1 MDRLASCMG
10 RRTALSAGVIL
21 LIAAIEASRAF
32 AEEKAFA
39 TFRCPLRCR
48 TTKDQAARPAETG
61 SVAAAGGR
69 YPMPRRSCCSCATRS
84 SRSTTLSRPATSRCS
99 ATRARHGFRDAN
111 SAARL
116 SQAFADLASRG
127 VDLSVVSVISPQ
139 LTESPSLDQEKGM
152 LHLKGYFPGQPLQ
165 INFEM
170 LYKSVGGR
178 WRLFGL
184 SVSPSQAQS
193 PPPLLSP
200 RLRVGSSLR
209 TGCVRVERQGF
220 GRRPFLLF
228 SPQWRLGLT
237 SVGANF

>member
-1 MDRLASCMG
+1 MRCGTALTLSVVLLL
-10 RRTALSAGVIL
+10 ALSAG
-21 LIAAIEASRAF
+21 AF
-32 AEEKAFA
+32 AEKACPYACLAASQRSAKNA
-39 TFRCPLRCR
+39 T
-48 TTKDQAARPAETG
+48 
-61 SVAAAGGR
+61 
-69 YPMPRRSCCSCATRS
+69 TRS
-84 SRSTTLSRPATSRCS
+84 SQPQAVIPDAEKIVLLVRNTLITLNDAIQTGNFTVLRDTGAP
-99 ATRARHGFRDAN
+99 GFRDAN

-170 LYKSVGGR
+170 LYESVGGR

-193 PPPLLSP
+193 PASTAQPAT
-200 RLRVGSSLR
+200 SSR
-209 TGCVRVERQGF
+209 
-220 GRRPFLLF
+220 
-228 SPQWRLGLT
+228 
-237 SVGANF
+237 